1 MNKPPARESWH
12 YIMKRMN
19 FLRSLV
25 WLVLILFIGL
35 DATFLVANEM
45 VRANLKPVR
54 PVLVRDTIGV
64 GSHTLSGT
72 IPVSSTCDEVTV
84 KTEQVS
90 TTTYA
95 LMFTTWREPHVPLCI
110 EREVTR
116 QFRAIIFASSLGVSF
131 TATLDGEPIPIAVI
145 PDIPLHTASTSSFR

>member
-1 MNKPPARESWH
+1 MNKPPIKALRH
-12 YIMKRMN
+12 YIIKRMN
-19 FLRSLV
+19 LLRSLV
-25 WLVLILFIGL
+25 WLILILFVGL
-35 DATFLVANEM
+35 GATFLVANEM
-45 VRANLKPVR
+45 VRANLKPIR

-64 GSHTLSGT
+64 GSHTLTGT

-90 TTTYA
+90 STTYA

-110 EREVTR
+110 EQEVTR
-116 QFRAIIFASSLGVSF
+116 QFRTIVFASSLGISF

-145 PDIPLHTASTSSFR
+145 PDVPLHTASTSVFR